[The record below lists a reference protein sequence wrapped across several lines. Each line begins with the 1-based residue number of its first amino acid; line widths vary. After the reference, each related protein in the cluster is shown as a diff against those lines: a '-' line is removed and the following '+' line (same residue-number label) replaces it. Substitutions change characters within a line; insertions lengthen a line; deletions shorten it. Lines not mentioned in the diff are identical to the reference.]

1 MSETRHYAAVQH
13 GQGKELKP
21 TQNGEFDGAARLS
34 GEAGVL
40 LATPMYWLYEMGHAA
55 LDPSRAFADAARLF
69 YRNPA
74 NPFAHTTY
82 GKSTAAGMEMFERV

>member
-1 MSETRHYAAVQH
+1 MTETRHSAAVQ
-13 GQGKELKP
+13 QGTGKDKP
-21 TQNGEFDGAARLS
+21 TPIGEFDGAARLP

-40 LATPMYWLYEMGHAA
+40 LSTPIYWLYEMGHAA
-55 LDPSRAFADAARLF
+55 LDPARAFADAARLF

-82 GKSTAAGMEMFERV
+82 GKSIAASMEVF